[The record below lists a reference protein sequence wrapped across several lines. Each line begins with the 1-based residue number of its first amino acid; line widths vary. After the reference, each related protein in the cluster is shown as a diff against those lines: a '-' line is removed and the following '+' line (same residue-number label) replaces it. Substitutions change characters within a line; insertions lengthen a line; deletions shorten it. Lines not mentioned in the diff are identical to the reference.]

1 METNEQNSK
10 FLPVAVIVAGLLI
23 AGAVLW
29 NGSRPANAP
38 QAGTGTVPTVNIKNV
53 KTDGNPFIGRASA
66 PVTIALWGDFQC
78 SYCKKFELDTLPEII
93 KNYVDTGKVKVVFMD
108 FAFLG
113 DNSVTAALYSRS
125 VWKLYPNEYFAWRTA
140 LYSAPRQE
148 GDKSFG
154 NAAFIDKINATILG
168 IDASKVAA
176 DVKIN
181 TSVYKTAIDTDK
193 AEGQKV
199 GVNSTPSFIIGTQL
213 IVGAYPYAN
222 FQAAID
228 AALKK

>member
-38 QAGTGTVPTVNIKNV
+38 GVGTETAPKVNIKDV